1 MVEKTLI
8 CANQENSKFNDRLKG
23 IARSNVYTFVYNV
36 PEGFLRIEYEKLLM
50 VRDGYGTVILSNSK
64 G

>member
-8 CANQENSKFNDRLKG
+8 CSNQENSEFNDRLKE
-23 IARSNVYTFVYNV
+23 IARSNAYTFVYNV
-36 PEGFLRIEYEKLLM
+36 PEGFLQIEYEKLLM
-50 VRDGYGTVILSNSK
+50 VRDGYGTVVLSNSK